1 MSPNTVTNNIEHESE
16 NTPQSIRDDVEQNG
30 RTLAS
35 TVMSIHIPSDVY
47 GWRPAELQAKQIT
60 TEQSNNYINDPDR
73 LTSTRINVQDNPIME
88 YSTDY
93 YNRIIAPVQKKKA
106 KFQQKL
112 HALGSHRKKKIT
124 EISNEIGDQIS
135 IANIRR
141 NYETKGF
148 PLDSLTNEASHQKD
162 DNNNKDNNISPH
174 IAKDHEN
181 GTNNDFLLQD
191 IDESGQTIIRS
202 NLSDIPYLHEAS
214 ILFNLAERHSKELP
228 YTRAGNVLIAM
239 NPQKVS

>member
-47 GWRPAELQAKQIT
+47 GWRPAELQAKEGIT
-60 TEQSNNYINDPDR
+60 EKIN
-73 LTSTRINVQDNPIME
+73 NPIME

-93 YNRIIAPVQKKKA
+93 YDRVLAPIQNKKMV
-106 KFQQKL
+106 FQQKL
-112 HALGSHRKKKIT
+112 HALGSPKPKESNNKSFKELPVQSSDEDANT
-124 EISNEIGDQIS
+124 EETQEASTISNSDK
-135 IANIRR
+135 NLTD
-141 NYETKGF
+141 ET
-148 PLDSLTNEASHQKD
+148 SHQKD